1 MLIKSLTMKK
11 TYGVSLNLI
20 RIGVYD
26 DNIELLSVISKA
38 IDADKRFNLVFVRNS
53 IDKIYNDITIHNP
66 DIILFDLS
74 IAEEKA
80 FLLISEIKSSFSKLK
95 IVVFTGYN
103 DPNIK
108 KLSISA
114 GAAFIIDKGVPL
126 PDLFSKIESICL

>member
-1 MLIKSLTMKK
+1 MLIKSLTKK
-11 TYGVSLNLI
+11 KIYGVSLNLI

-38 IDADKRFNLVFVRNS
+38 IDADKRFNLVFARNS
-53 IDKIYNDITIHNP
+53 IDKIYNDILIHNP

-80 FLLISEIKSSFSKLK
+80 FLLISEIRSSFSKLK

-114 GAAFIIDKGVPL
+114 GAALIIDKGVPL
-126 PDLFSKIESICL
+126 SDLFSKIESICL